1 MATRSTNRTLA
12 VIEGGLPEGSS
23 GDLVGAVQRYIDA
36 VVAPLREKILVQEA
50 EIAALK
56 AREPQPGRDGV
67 GVVNVFIDR
76 SGALV
81 HTLSDG
87 TVCEVG
93 IVVGRDGKD
102 GEPGMGFDDLMMEF
116 DGHRCLTFRFTRGEK
131 AKEFK
136 FALPVPAYKEVYRP
150 EETYFLGDMV
160 SFGGSIWHCAVP
172 ATTTKPGQGNPH
184 WKLACKHG
192 RDGRDGRSAYEV
204 AVEQGF
210 KGSEKEWLQSLRGPE
225 GPRGQDLRHLMPG

>member
-1 MATRSTNRTLA
+1 MRNSSTKALS
-12 VIEGGLPEGSS
+12 VIEGGSPEGVTD
-23 GDLVGAVQRYIDA
+23 DLVGAVLRYVDS

-50 EIAALK
+50 EIAVLK
-56 AREPQPGRDGV
+56 AREPQPGRDGI
-67 GVVNVFIDR
+67 GVTSMFIDR

-87 TVCEVG
+87 TVREVG
-93 IVVGRDGKD
+93 IVVGKD
-102 GEPGMGFDDLMMEF
+102 GEPGMGFDDMTAEF

-131 AKEFK
+131 TKEFK
-136 FALPVPAYKEVYRP
+136 FALPSPAYREIYRS

-192 RDGRDGRSAYEV
+192 RDGRDGKSAYEV
-204 AVEQGF
+204 AVEKGF
-210 KGSEKEWLQSLRGPE
+210 KGTEREWLASLKGPP
-225 GPRGQDLRHLMPG
+225 GPPGRDLRHLDLA